1 MIVSTGCCG
10 IAALNML
17 SKDSHINAGVEDEH
31 KDADDDLVPP
41 REAGGVDDGHDVVR
55 YEAAAVAG
63 PSGLLQEVVFPL
75 RERTI
80 PAEPLDQHTPHRRRQ
95 MNPHQLRPP
104 QHEKSAEDDEEDEGQ
119 VDGGGDGGGEVVE
132 HARLHV
138 GSKATRIPSAPLSL

>member
-1 MIVSTGCCG
+1 MFCFFFQAEDGIRDLTVTGVQTCALPILSTGCCG

-31 KDADDDLVPP
+31 EDADDDLVPP

-80 PAEPLDQHTPHRRRQ
+80 PAEPLDQHTPHRR
-95 MNPHQLRPP
+95 
-104 QHEKSAEDDEEDEGQ
+104 
-119 VDGGGDGGGEVVE
+119 
-132 HARLHV
+132 
-138 GSKATRIPSAPLSL
+138 